1 MKYIETFNENFI
13 LDLFKK
19 SQALLNGHFKLS
31 SGYHSNIYLQCAKV
45 MQYPLATSL
54 LSSII
59 AEKFKNEKIDVVIG
73 PALGGIILSYEVA
86 KKLNCRGIFAERINI
101 NNDNNKI
108 MALRRGFEINKNEKI
123 LITEDVMTTGG
134 SIQEIIE
141 LVKKSQAEIVGIAG
155 IADRTNNKIQLH
167 PSQFF
172 ILKINAEKYKP
183 EDCPL
188 CKKNIPLDSPG
199 SKFI

>member
-1 MKYIETFNENFI
+1 MKYIETFNEDFI
-13 LDLFKK
+13 LDLFRK

-31 SGYHSNIYLQCAKV
+31 SGYHSNVYLQCAKV
-45 MQYPLATSL
+45 MQYPEATSL

-86 KKLNCRGIFAERINI
+86 KKLNCRGIFAERTRK
-101 NNDNNKI
+101 DNKKI
-108 MALRRGFEINKNEKI
+108 MALRRGFEINKNEKV
-123 LITEDVMTTGG
+123 LITEDVITTGG
-134 SIQEIIE
+134 SIQEILE
-141 LVKKSQAEIVGIAG
+141 LVKKSQAETVGIAC
-155 IADRTNNKIQLH
+155 IIDRTNNKIQLH

-172 ILKINAEKYKP
+172 ILKINAEKHKP